1 MPTLLNPYALAG
13 MAKMPPQ
20 LMQSS
25 SAASEAC
32 LEAAQNL
39 QLIQSN
45 AGAEMLSRQLDSL
58 ALAFSPDGARYWGQ
72 QWPEIVQLQAQCL
85 MKSAVDTWGELG
97 RVQQALMA
105 MSKQTLWQ
113 GVKASTDTVAKTF
126 NKAYTRRVA
135 SQVIQFPDRRA
146 A

>member
-1 MPTLLNPYALAG
+1 MPTPYALAD

-25 SAASEAC
+25 SAASEVW

-45 AGAEMLSRQLDSL
+45 AVAEMLSRHLESL

-72 QWPEIVQLQAQCL
+72 QWPDLVQLQAQCL
-85 MKSAVDTWGELG
+85 MESAVATWSELG
-97 RVQQALMA
+97 RVQHALMGL
-105 MSKQTLWQ
+105 SSQTLWQ
-113 GVKASTDTVAKTF
+113 GVKASTDTVAQTF